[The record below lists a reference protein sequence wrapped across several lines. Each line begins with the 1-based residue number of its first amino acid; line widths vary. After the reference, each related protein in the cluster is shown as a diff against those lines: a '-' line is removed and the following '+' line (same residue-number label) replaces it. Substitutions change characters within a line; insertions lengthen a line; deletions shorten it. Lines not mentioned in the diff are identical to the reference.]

1 MSSRNFKKS
10 SSSCSD
16 NDTKVG
22 KHVHSRQDVAFAEYL
37 ISDLTCKWKQHLP
50 DISKNILRLAVNLLE
65 YGRSYSNNIVGSI
78 VLQPRTQ
85 RSKPLCKFTKG
96 QLVRRIVQISTDF
109 NSQINTITAQK
120 ERQEAER
127 QEAERQ
133 EAERQEA
140 ERQQEATQNDCCP
153 ICLDPLENQAQCTS
167 PCGHTFCSPCFVK
180 NISMELSRG
189 HTARCAYCR
198 TTTIDL
204 TYQGSN

>member
-1 MSSRNFKKS
+1 MSSTNFKKPGS
-10 SSSCSD
+10 NCSD

-37 ISDLTCKWKQHLP
+37 ISDLTSKWKQHLP

-78 VLQPRTQ
+78 VLKPLTQ

-120 ERQEAER
+120 ERQEE
-127 QEAERQ
+127 
-133 EAERQEA
+133 
-140 ERQQEATQNDCCP
+140 ERQQEEEQNDCCP

-198 TTTIDL
+198 TTTIELDVR
-204 TYQGSN
+204 NAW

>member
-37 ISDLTCKWKQHLP
+37 ISDSTCKWKQHLP
-50 DISKNILRLAVNLLE
+50 DISKNILRLAVTLLE
-65 YGRSYSNNIVGSI
+65 YGRRYSNNIVGSI

-96 QLVRRIVQISTDF
+96 QLIRRIVQISTDF

-120 ERQEAER
+120 ERQED
-127 QEAERQ
+127 
-133 EAERQEA
+133 A
-140 ERQQEATQNDCCP
+140 ERQQEAEQNVCP

-189 HTARCAYCR
+189 DTARCAYCR
-198 TTTIDL
+198 RTTIDL

>member
-1 MSSRNFKKS
+1 MSSTNFKKS
-10 SSSCSD
+10 SSNCSD

-37 ISDLTCKWKQHLP
+37 ISDLTSKWKQHLP

-120 ERQEAER
+120 ERQEAE
-127 QEAERQ
+127 E
-133 EAERQEA
+133 
-140 ERQQEATQNDCCP
+140 NVCP

-180 NISMELSRG
+180 NITMELSRG
-189 HTARCAYCR
+189 HTARCPCCR
-198 TTTIDL
+198 KTTVEVRNNWN
-204 TYQGSN
+204 GVNW